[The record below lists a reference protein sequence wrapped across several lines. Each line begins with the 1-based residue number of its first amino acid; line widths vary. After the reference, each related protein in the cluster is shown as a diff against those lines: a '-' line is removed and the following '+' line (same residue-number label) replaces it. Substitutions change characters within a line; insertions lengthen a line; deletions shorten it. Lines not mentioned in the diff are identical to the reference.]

1 MYRTTDIGAVKSLV
15 NIFRKENARE
25 AIAAD
30 EASQAA
36 RKPSIRYAPL
46 LRFRHAAQMLD
57 SFAPFSL
64 TSRRQ
69 LVRDDSSSVLF

>member
-1 MYRTTDIGAVKSLV
+1 MYRTTDIGAVKLLV
-15 NIFRKENARE
+15 NIFRKDNARE

-30 EASQAA
+30 EAPQAA
-36 RKPSIRYAPL
+36 RKLAIRYAPL
-46 LRFRHAAQMLD
+46 LRFRHAARMPD